1 MAAGTLLT
9 GMAAVSA
16 PAGATV
22 TAAPSAKAPAAAAA
36 AHNWTPYNSY
46 SNISAWG
53 TYTRSGG
60 SVYVKGY
67 LADGKKNGWTAC
79 VRFLFTEGNTRYWS
93 RHKIVGVDRYGNEYN
108 YDGAAKVSIKTSSK
122 YSSHLY
128 VQECGR
134 NKKTGKYVYGKSKK
148 LF

>member
-1 MAAGTLLT
+1 MRRIAAVALAAGTLMS

-16 PAGATV
+16 PAE
-22 TAAPSAKAPAAAAA
+22 AAVAKKWA
-36 AHNWTPYNSY
+36 PYNSY
-46 SNISAWG
+46 GNIAAWG

-60 SVYVKGY
+60 SVYVSGY
-67 LADGKKNGWTAC
+67 LQDGKKNGWTAC
-79 VRFLFTEGNTRYWS
+79 VRFLFKEGSKGYWS
-93 RHKIVGVDRYGNEYN
+93 RHKIVTTSGTNF
-108 YDGAAKVSIKTSSK
+108 DGKGTVSIKVSSS

-134 NKKTGKYVYGKSKK
+134 DKKTGKYVYGKGKT